1 MRMPQRNGRDYTRR
15 VSAPEAQSE
24 RPPALLSFDVEDW
37 GQLMRRSLG
46 DRSFTPSGAD
56 FERQLAAVLDLLDEL
71 GAGATFFLLGATA
84 ERYPAAMAE
93 LAARGHEVASHGY
106 AHDRVSSQ
114 SEREFREDV
123 QRSVEIIGELTGRRP
138 AGYRAPLFSVT
149 RDTPWAY
156 EVLADLGFRYDSSQY
171 DSPRIPGRLEGVPAA
186 PYRLRLASGRELWE
200 LPVAVCRV
208 LGRTVPVGGGSYWR
222 LLPGRVLVGA
232 LRRSRRSTTHP
243 VLYFHPYEC
252 DPELLRAA
260 LPPSPGARERLV
272 ALAWHVWF
280 NPGRK
285 RVVSRIRRV
294 AQEFRLV
301 SYEEAHGEIAERY
314 GSRTRALSE
323 DGVLV

>member
-1 MRMPQRNGRDYTRR
+1 

-46 DRSFTPSGAD
+46 DRSFTPSGPD
-56 FERQLAAVLDLLDEL
+56 FERQLTVALNLLDEL
-71 GAGATFFLLGATA
+71 QASATFFLLGVTVEHYPRAVA
-84 ERYPAAMAE
+84 EIAE
-93 LAARGHEVASHGY
+93 RGHEVASHGY
-106 AHDRVSSQ
+106 FHDRVFAQ
-114 SEREFREDV
+114 DEQEFRHDV
-123 QRSVEIIGELTGRRP
+123 ERSIGVIGEVTGRRP
-138 AGYRAPLFSVT
+138 VGYRAPAFSIT

-156 EVLADLGFRYDSSQY
+156 EVLADLGFQYDSSQY
-171 DSPRIPGRLEGVPAA
+171 DSPRVSGRLKEVPPA

-200 LPVAVCRV
+200 LPLAVSRFA
-208 LGRTVPVGGGSYWR
+208 GRTVPIGGGSYWR
-222 LLPGRVLVGA
+222 LLPGRLLVKA
-232 LRRSRRSTTHP
+232 LQRSRESTTHP

-252 DPELLRAA
+252 DPRVLRAD
-260 LPPSPGARERLV
+260 LPPSPGARNRLV
-272 ALAWHVWF
+272 ALAWHLWF

-285 RVVSRIRRV
+285 RVVPRIRRV
-294 AQEFRLV
+294 AREFRLV